1 MPALSG
7 QTVMTL
13 RNGAGATVIEVTM
26 SWNTADG
33 TLRNATVTTSAGSKS
48 GALVADNQTGRAV
61 RVFVRDSTGT
71 ETRAFPVVPSGAALT
86 VAQLAALSPSVTTIS
101 QLGGLT
107 FDLA

>member
-1 MPALSG
+1 
-7 QTVMTL
+7 
-13 RNGAGATVIEVTM
+13 
-26 SWNTADG
+26 
-33 TLRNATVTTSAGSKS
+33 
-48 GALVADNQTGRAV
+48 V